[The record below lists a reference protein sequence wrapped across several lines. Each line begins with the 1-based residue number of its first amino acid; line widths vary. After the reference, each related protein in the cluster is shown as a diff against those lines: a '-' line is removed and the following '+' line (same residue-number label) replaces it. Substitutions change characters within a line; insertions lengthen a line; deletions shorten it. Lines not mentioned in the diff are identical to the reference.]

1 MERLKEKIWLARP
14 EIMRNEA
21 LYVQKSLESGWITSA
36 YNEESYIAR
45 FERSVEK
52 FLGSGKAVALNSGT
66 SAIHLALIMAG
77 VQKGDL
83 VFCSDLTFAASA
95 NPIVYLGA
103 EPVFIDSEMDTMNMD
118 PDSLEKAFA
127 SGLLPKAV
135 VVVHAYGMPANMNR
149 IMDICSR
156 YGVPVIEDATESFG
170 ATIDYDSV
178 GTIGDYGCLSF
189 NGNKMITAGGTG
201 GMLICRSEDEAIRAA
216 FIASQAKEPVPW
228 YEHKEVGYN
237 YRMAN
242 MNAAFGCGQMEY
254 IEERITNKR
263 KIWNRYNKAF
273 KENGCGISMTPGIRL
288 EASSGVAWLSCAHI
302 DPETKIKPGYMIE
315 ELKKLNIE
323 ARRIW
328 KPLHR
333 QPIFQNCRR
342 FSASYNGFIYVS
354 DYHFLTGICLP
365 SDTRMTNEEQD
376 YVIEAIRHIM
386 EV

>member
-1 MERLKEKIWLARP
+1 MERLKQKIWLARP
-14 EIMRNEA
+14 EMMRNES

-36 YNEESYIAR
+36 YNENSYIAK
-45 FERSVEK
+45 FERSVET

-77 VQKGDL
+77 VQKGDR

-95 NPIVYLGA
+95 NPIKYLGA

-118 PDSLEKAFA
+118 PYALEKAF
-127 SGLLPKAV
+127 SLGLLPKAV
-135 VVVHAYGMPANMNR
+135 IVVHVYGVPANMHK
-149 IMDICSR
+149 IMEICNR
-156 YGVPVIEDATESFG
+156 YGVPVIEDATESLG
-170 ATIDYDSV
+170 ATVDYESV

-201 GMLICRSEDEAIRAA
+201 GMLICRDEEEAKRAA

-228 YEHKEVGYN
+228 YEHKEIGYN

-242 MNAAFGCGQMEY
+242 INAAFGCGQMEY
-254 IEERITNKR
+254 IEKKITR
-263 KIWNRYNKAF
+263 KKNIWNRYSEAF
-273 KENGCGISMTPGIRL
+273 KKAGCGITMTPGIRFEKRL
-288 EASSGVAWLSCAHI
+288 GVAWLSCAHI
-302 DPETKIKPGYMIE
+302 DPETKKRPGDLIE
-315 ELKKLNIE
+315 ELGKLNIE

-342 FSASYNGFIYVS
+342 FSDTCNGPFYVS

-365 SDTRMTNEEQD
+365 SDTRMKDEEQD
-376 YVIEAIRHIM
+376 YVIEAVCHFM

>member
-1 MERLKEKIWLARP
+1 
-14 EIMRNEA
+14 
-21 LYVQKSLESGWITSA
+21 
-36 YNEESYIAR
+36 
-45 FERSVEK
+45 
-52 FLGSGKAVALNSGT
+52 
-66 SAIHLALIMAG
+66 
-77 VQKGDL
+77 
-83 VFCSDLTFAASA
+83 
-95 NPIVYLGA
+95 
-103 EPVFIDSEMDTMNMD
+103 
-118 PDSLEKAFA
+118 
-127 SGLLPKAV
+127 
-135 VVVHAYGMPANMNR
+135 
-149 IMDICSR
+149 
-156 YGVPVIEDATESFG
+156 
-170 ATIDYDSV
+170 
-178 GTIGDYGCLSF
+178 
-189 NGNKMITAGGTG
+189 MITAGGTG

>member
-1 MERLKEKIWLARP
+1 M
-14 EIMRNEA
+14 
-21 LYVQKSLESGWITSA
+21 
-36 YNEESYIAR
+36 
-45 FERSVEK
+45 
-52 FLGSGKAVALNSGT
+52 ALNSGT

-135 VVVHAYGMPANMNR
+135 VVVHVYGMPANMNR